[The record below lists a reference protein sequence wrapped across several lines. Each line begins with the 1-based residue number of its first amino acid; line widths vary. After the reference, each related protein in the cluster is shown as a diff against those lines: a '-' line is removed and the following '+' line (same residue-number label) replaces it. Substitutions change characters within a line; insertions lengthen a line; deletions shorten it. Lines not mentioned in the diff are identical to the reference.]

1 MSTRT
6 AAPLCRTRLTTRAGN
21 DKHTMLY
28 AVYAYYYVPGTQTLA
43 TLMEDALVRAA
54 CAHCAS

>member
-1 MSTRT
+1 
-6 AAPLCRTRLTTRAGN
+6 
-21 DKHTMLY
+21 MLY